1 MNPEYPPSKSIE
13 RWPLPW
19 LRNLGFRYLI
29 VADASVIFISTAL
42 ITALRFGTE
51 WPSYSIAYHLMG
63 FGIATLIHLFVY
75 YFGGL
80 YEYEQRL
87 GRPSWLPR
95 VSALSLFAFLII
107 AFFGLFTNRFLM
119 PRASLVILLFVAT
132 LGASFNRWLSC
143 TVRSKR
149 FGNPKILLIGS
160 ELDIS
165 LATKHLQKS
174 KEVLEI
180 VGSTTSYA
188 DLVTEINFSGATDVL
203 LLGDNDLSEI
213 YPDPLEELEQR
224 RIGVYKRVTP
234 SDTLLNF
241 RKSRQISG
249 MPFVSLEIQAVPKHT
264 LRLKRSLDIMYL
276 TILSP
281 LILLSF
287 VFLVSY
293 VRIRAGKKIFYRQD
307 RIGHL
312 GNAFLIWKFR
322 TMPLDAENETGA
334 KLAVENDPRV
344 LKGMNWLRETRLDE
358 IPQIFNVLI
367 GEMSLVGPRPERPEF
382 VEEFQK
388 NIPGYKRR
396 HDIPPGITGL
406 AQVQGGYETD
416 PAYKLGH
423 DLQYARNWSPILDIQ
438 IGVKT
443 VLVVLRQKAQ

>member
-1 MNPEYPPSKSIE
+1 MNLKYPPLSPVE

-19 LRNLGFRYLI
+19 LRKFGFRYLI
-29 VADASVIFISTAL
+29 VADALVIFTSTAL
-42 ITALRFGTE
+42 ITALRFGTG
-51 WPSYSIAYHLMG
+51 WPSYSIAYHLIG
-63 FGIATLIHLFVY
+63 FGLATLIHLFVY

-107 AFFGLFTNRFLM
+107 SFFGLFTNRFLM
-119 PRASLVILLFVAT
+119 PRASLVILLFIAA

-149 FGNPKILLIGS
+149 FGNPKVLLVGS

-165 LATKHLQKS
+165 LATRHLQKS
-174 KEVLEI
+174 KESIEI
-180 VGSTTSYA
+180 VGSTNSYT
-188 DLVTEINFSGATDVL
+188 DLVNKINSSGTTDVL
-203 LLGDNDLSEI
+203 LLGENDLSEI

-224 RIGVYKRVTP
+224 HIGIYKRVTP

-249 MPFVSLEIQAVPKHT
+249 MPFVSLEIKAVPKHT
-264 LRLKRSLDIMYL
+264 LRLKRWLDLIYL
-276 TILSP
+276 AIFSP
-281 LILLSF
+281 LILLAF
-287 VFLVSY
+287 IFLISY
-293 VRIRAGKKIFYRQD
+293 VRIRVGKKIFYRQN

-312 GNAFLIWKFR
+312 GNSFLIWKFR
-322 TMPLDAENETGA
+322 TMPLDAENKTGA
-334 KLAVENDPRV
+334 KLAIEGDPRI
-344 LKGMNWLRETRLDE
+344 LKGMNWLRKTRLDE
-358 IPQIFNVLI
+358 IPQILNVLA

-382 VEEFQK
+382 VEEFQE
-388 NIPGYKRR
+388 NIPGYRRR

-406 AQVQGGYETD
+406 AQVQGDYETD

-423 DLQYARNWSPILDIQ
+423 DLQYIINWSPILDIQ

-443 VLVVLRQKAQ
+443 FLVVLRQKAQ